1 MEILT
6 TIIHVLIMFFY
17 MIPTYILV
25 KTGKANPDQAS
36 TISSILLYIAFP
48 AMIINSF
55 QPIEFS
61 YNNLKQLMLFFV
73 VTLLLLA
80 ILIII
85 CCLIVKRKLSEP
97 KCRMLSIESTLG
109 NVGFY

>member
-6 TIIHVLIMFFY
+6 TIINVLIMFFY
-17 MIPTYILV
+17 MIPAYILV
-25 KTGKANPDQAS
+25 KTGKANQDHAS
-36 TISSILLYIAFP
+36 TISSILLYITFP

-61 YNNLKQLMLFFV
+61 YKTLKQLMLFFL

-80 ILIII
+80 ASIILCYLVLKKNFITQN
-85 CCLIVKRKLSEP
+85 
-97 KCRMLSIESTLG
+97 IEC
-109 NVGFY
+109 YQ